1 MNLTH
6 DAPKVAP
13 SINESRCRWDFHT
26 KYVFLDKR
34 SKFLHPHI
42 KAVMKESDGVT
53 PKPAPFDLIWTGPN
67 NGKFRNG
74 QKLTGYKGITCNITA
89 TQLNKTVTVSQ
100 KFASTLI
107 LNKSNL
113 VANGKNFRIMF

>member
-13 SINESRCRWDFHT
+13 SINESLCRWDFHT

-67 NGKFRNG
+67 
-74 QKLTGYKGITCNITA
+74 ITA